1 SPAFSRVRDSGT
13 EARAP
18 IVDVLRTYPKNVALG
33 VGSRIGIDAAF
44 YIVAFYSL
52 THVATNLGL
61 SQNVALIAVSIAA
74 LIEIFTIPF
83 FAGLSDRYGR
93 RPLLIAGAAFM
104 GIWIFPFFGL
114 LNTENTILIV
124 VALVAGLSVG
134 HAAVYGVQA
143 SFYAELFGTRVR
155 YSGAS
160 FAYQISGIF
169 GGALA
174 PIIAAILYPVGGTT
188 LISIYIAALCALS
201 VLCYVLAAETYR
213 KDIYEKDPEER
224 RLVAEQ
230 G

>member
-1 SPAFSRVRDSGT
+1 MFRQIREGSGASV
-13 EARAP
+13 ER
-18 IVDVLRTYPKNVALG
+18 LG
-33 VGSRIGIDAAF
+33 G
-44 YIVAFYSL
+44 
-52 THVATNLGL
+52 
-61 SQNVALIAVSIAA
+61 
-74 LIEIFTIPF
+74 
-83 FAGLSDRYGR
+83 
-93 RPLLIAGAAFM
+93 
-104 GIWIFPFFGL
+104 
-114 LNTENTILIV
+114 ENTGMTASIRQVV
-124 VALVAGLSVG
+124 VA
-134 HAAVYGVQA
+134 
-143 SFYAELFGTRVR
+143 SFIGTRVR

-213 KDIYEKDPEER
+213 KDIYEEDPEER